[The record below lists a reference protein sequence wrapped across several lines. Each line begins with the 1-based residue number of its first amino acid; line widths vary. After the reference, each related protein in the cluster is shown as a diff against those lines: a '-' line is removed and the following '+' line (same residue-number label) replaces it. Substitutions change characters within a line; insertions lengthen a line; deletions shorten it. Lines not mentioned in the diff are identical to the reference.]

1 MARGGAPGSRLRGRG
16 KPAGMAAPS
25 GRTVFTHIL
34 VALFAMGSWTAVNG
48 IWVELPLLVK
58 DLPEGWNLPSYLSVL
73 VAFGNLGP
81 LAVTLLGRLSKSEL
95 GPIRA
100 VQALGVVGMALLAPL
115 WSYVVP
121 MAGQPHAV
129 AFLALAFALAL
140 SCCTSNV
147 TFLPFMSHLPPA
159 FLRSFFLGQGLSA
172 LLPCGLALAQG
183 VGHLE
188 CQPAS
193 SPSSRVPSL
202 QSSSPNVSLS
212 PDISPSGPMVPI
224 YFKEHF
230 SASTFF
236 WVITS
241 LLAISAA
248 AFQGLLLLLPSAPT
262 RIIPRNEGQGQGAT
276 PEEEVSPL
284 QEPGEEIGTS
294 EPESEKKTQH
304 PLKLCSVRGACLL
317 GLLGATNA
325 LTNGVLPSVQSYS
338 CLPYGRRAYHLAV
351 VLGSASSPLACF
363 LAMAILYRSLPGL
376 GALSLLGT
384 LFGTYVMVLASL
396 SPCPPLVGTSAGVVL
411 VVLSW
416 VLCLGT
422 FSYVKVAVSSL
433 LHSGGRH
440 ALLAAG
446 IAIQIGSLM
455 GALAMFPATS
465 IYQVFHRS
473 QDCVDMCSP

>member
-1 MARGGAPGSRLRGRG
+1 
-16 KPAGMAAPS
+16 MAAPG
-25 GRTVFTHIL
+25 GRTALTHLL
-34 VALFAMGSWTAVNG
+34 VALFAMGSWIAING
-48 IWVELPLLVK
+48 IWVELPILVK

-81 LAVTLLGRLSKSEL
+81 LAVTLWGRLSKGEL

-100 VQALGVVGMALLAPL
+100 VQALGVVGMALLASL
-115 WSYVVP
+115 WSHVVP

-140 SCCTSNV
+140 SCCASNV

-159 FLRSFFLGQGLSA
+159 FVRTFFLGQGLSA
-172 LLPCGLALAQG
+172 LLPCGLALTQG

-188 CQPAS
+188 CRPAP
-193 SPSSRVPSL
+193 SPSSRVSTL
-202 QSSSPNVSLS
+202 ASSPGPTVSPS
-212 PDISPSGPMVPI
+212 PDVSPSGPMVPV
-224 YFKEHF
+224 YFEERF
-230 SASTFF
+230 SANTFF

-248 AFQGLLLLLPSAPT
+248 AFQGLLHLLPTSPNT
-262 RIIPRNEGQGQGAT
+262 VTPRSEGQAQGTT

-284 QEPGEEIGTS
+284 RDPGEEIGTP
-294 EPESEKKTQH
+294 EPESEERAQES
-304 PLKLCSVRGACLL
+304 LKLCSVRGACLL
-317 GLLGATNA
+317 GLLGTTNA

-363 LAMAILYRSLPGL
+363 LAMGILYRSLSGL

-384 LFGTYVMVLASL
+384 FFGTYVMVLAAL
-396 SPCPPLVGTSAGVVL
+396 SPCPPLVGTSAGIVL

-416 VLCLGT
+416 VLSLGT

-433 LHSGGRH
+433 LHSGGRG

-446 IAIQIGSLM
+446 IAIQIGSLI
-455 GALAMFPATS
+455 GALAMFPPTS

-473 QDCVDMCSP
+473 QDCVDICNP

>member
-1 MARGGAPGSRLRGRG
+1 
-16 KPAGMAAPS
+16 MAAPD
-25 GRTVFTHIL
+25 GHTVLTHVL
-34 VALFAMGSWTAVNG
+34 VALFAMGSWIGING
-48 IWVELPLLVK
+48 IWVQLPLLVK

-81 LAVTLLGRLSKSEL
+81 LAATLWGRLSKGEL
-95 GPIRA
+95 GPIRL
-100 VQALGVVGMALLAPL
+100 VQAVGVVGMALLAPL
-115 WSYVVP
+115 WSHLVTI
-121 MAGQPHAV
+121 AGQPHAV

-147 TFLPFMSHLPPA
+147 TFLPFMSRLPPA

-188 CQPAS
+188 CQPAP
-193 SPSSRVPSL
+193 SP
-202 QSSSPNVSLS
+202 SPNVSLLASS
-212 PDISPSGPMVPI
+212 PHPNVSPSPGVSPSSPLVPF
-224 YFKEHF
+224 YFEERF
-230 SASTFF
+230 SANTFF

-248 AFQGLLLLLPSAPT
+248 AFQGLLLLLPAVSTTVP
-262 RIIPRNEGQGQGAT
+262 PRREEEGEGTT
-276 PEEEVSPL
+276 PEEEISPL
-284 QEPGEEIGTS
+284 RNPGEEIGMP
-294 EPESEKKTQH
+294 EPEPEERSQNS
-304 PLKLCSVRGACLL
+304 LKLCSVKGVCLL

-325 LTNGVLPSVQSYS
+325 MTNGILPSVQSYS

-363 LAMAILYRSLPGL
+363 LAMGFLYRSLPGL

-384 LFGTYVMVLASL
+384 FFGTYVMMLAAL
-396 SPCPPLVGTSAGVVL
+396 SPCPPLMGTSAGVIL

-416 VLCLGT
+416 ILCLGT

-433 LHSGGRH
+433 LHGGGRG

-446 IAIQIGSLM
+446 IAIQTGSLI
-455 GALAMFPATS
+455 GALTMFPPTS

-473 QDCVDMCSP
+473 LDCVDMCSP

>member
-1 MARGGAPGSRLRGRG
+1 
-16 KPAGMAAPS
+16 MAAPN

-81 LAVTLLGRLSKSEL
+81 LAVTLWGRLSKSEL

-100 VQALGVVGMALLAPL
+100 VQAVGVVGMGLLAPL
-115 WSYVVP
+115 WSHVVP

-188 CQPAS
+188 CRPAS
-193 SPSSRVPSL
+193 SPSSGVSTL
-202 QSSSPNVSLS
+202 QSTSSPNVSLS
-212 PDISPSGPMVPI
+212 PDISPSAPMVPV

-236 WVITS
+236 WVITT

-262 RIIPRNEGQGQGAT
+262 TVTPRSEGQGQGAT

-284 QEPGEEIGTS
+284 REPGEETGTP
-294 EPESEKKTQH
+294 ETESEERVH
-304 PLKLCSVRGACLL
+304 GLLKLCSVRGACLL

-376 GALSLLGT
+376 GALSMLGT
-384 LFGTYVMVLASL
+384 FFGTYVMVLASL

-416 VLCLGT
+416 VLCLGI

-433 LHSGGRH
+433 LHGGGRG

-446 IAIQIGSLM
+446 IAIQTGSLL

-465 IYQVFHRS
+465 IYQVFHQS
-473 QDCVDMCSP
+473 QDCMDMCSP

>member
-1 MARGGAPGSRLRGRG
+1 
-16 KPAGMAAPS
+16 MAAPS
-25 GRTVFTHIL
+25 GHTVFTHIL
-34 VALFAMGSWTAVNG
+34 VALFAMGSWIAING
-48 IWVELPLLVK
+48 IWVELPVLVK

-81 LAVTLLGRLSKSEL
+81 LAVTLWGRLSKGEL

-115 WSYVVP
+115 WSHVVP
-121 MAGQPHAV
+121 MAGQHHAV

-140 SCCTSNV
+140 SCCASNV
-147 TFLPFMSHLPPA
+147 TFLPFMSHLPPS

-193 SPSSRVPSL
+193 SSNSGVSTL
-202 QSSSPNVSLS
+202 QSSSGPNVSLS
-212 PDISPSGPMVPI
+212 PGISPSGHMVPV

-248 AFQGLLLLLPSAPT
+248 AFQGLLLLLPSAHT
-262 RIIPRNEGQGQGAT
+262 TVTPRNEGQGQEAI
-276 PEEEVSPL
+276 PEEEASPL
-284 QEPGEEIGTS
+284 REPGEEIGTP
-294 EPESEKKTQH
+294 EPESEKRTQA
-304 PLKLCSVRGACLL
+304 PLELCSVRGACLL

-363 LAMAILYRSLPGL
+363 LAMAVLYRSLPVL
-376 GALSLLGT
+376 GVLSLLGT
-384 LFGTYVMVLASL
+384 FLGTYVMVLAAL

-433 LHSGGRH
+433 LHGGGRV

-455 GALAMFPATS
+455 GALAMFPTTS

>member
-1 MARGGAPGSRLRGRG
+1 
-16 KPAGMAAPS
+16 MAAPDS
-25 GRTVFTHIL
+25 RTVFMHIL
-34 VALFAMGSWTAVNG
+34 VALFAMGSWIAING
-48 IWVELPLLVK
+48 IWVQLPVLVK

-81 LAVTLLGRLSKSEL
+81 LAVTLWGRLSKGEL

-115 WSYVVP
+115 WSHVAP
-121 MAGQPHAV
+121 IAGQPHAV

-147 TFLPFMSHLPPA
+147 TFLPFMSRLPPA
-159 FLRSFFLGQGLSA
+159 YVRSFFLGQGLSA

-188 CQPAS
+188 CRPAS
-193 SPSSRVPSL
+193 SPSSRVSPLASSPGPPSL
-202 QSSSPNVSLS
+202 G
-212 PDISPSGPMVPI
+212 ISPSGPMVPI

-248 AFQGLLLLLPSAPT
+248 AFQGLLLMLPPVPTTVPT
-262 RIIPRNEGQGQGAT
+262 RNEEQGQGAT

-284 QEPGEEIGTS
+284 REPGEEVGTP
-294 EPESEKKTQH
+294 EPESEERARD

-363 LAMAILYRSLPGL
+363 LAMGILYRSLRGL
-376 GALSLLGT
+376 GVLSLLGT
-384 LFGTYVMVLASL
+384 LLGTYVMVLAAL

-433 LHSGGRH
+433 LHGGGRS
-440 ALLAAG
+440 ALLAADLYYKRWLSG
-446 IAIQIGSLM
+446 
-455 GALAMFPATS
+455 
-465 IYQVFHRS
+465 
-473 QDCVDMCSP
+473 

>member
-1 MARGGAPGSRLRGRG
+1 
-16 KPAGMAAPS
+16 MAAPN

-81 LAVTLLGRLSKSEL
+81 LAVTLWGRLSKSEL

-115 WSYVVP
+115 WSHVVP
-121 MAGQPHAV
+121 MAGQPHSV

-140 SCCTSNV
+140 SCCASNV

-193 SPSSRVPSL
+193 TPSSRVSPL
-202 QSSSPNVSLS
+202 QTSSSPNVSLS
-212 PDISPSGPMVPI
+212 PDISPSVPMVPV

-248 AFQGLLLLLPSAPT
+248 AFQGLLLLLPSVPT
-262 RIIPRNEGQGQGAT
+262 TVTPKSEGQGQGAT

-284 QEPGEEIGTS
+284 REPGEEIGTP
-294 EPESEKKTQH
+294 EPESEERAQGS
-304 PLKLCSVRGACLL
+304 LKLCSVRAACLL

-363 LAMAILYRSLPGL
+363 LAMGILYRSLPGL

-384 LFGTYVMVLASL
+384 FFGTYVMVLASL
-396 SPCPPLVGTSAGVVL
+396 SPCPPLVGTTAGVVL

-416 VLCLGT
+416 VLSLGT

-433 LHSGGRH
+433 LHGGGRG

-446 IAIQIGSLM
+446 IAIQTGSLM